1 MERTALM
8 MSKMA
13 RMKNSK
19 IYIGVDPSFRKAGFA
34 VAIIDEDNTVAFRVF
49 KNGFA
54 EFIEWCFDAPNVE
67 NSFICVENSNLQ
79 NKTFDMRGNKHVLA
93 KKSRDVGKNQ
103 AASQYTFDL
112 CRKIWKGHAFE
123 VSPKEKGG
131 KWDDQ
136 RFRQVAHSEGHTLL
150 NYKGNKNEQDKRD
163 AYQIA
168 LISKRLSKRVKK

>member
-1 MERTALM
+1 
-8 MSKMA
+8 
-13 RMKNSK
+13 MKNSK

-34 VAIIDEDNTVAFRVF
+34 VAVIDEDNTVDFRVF

-54 EFIEWCFDAPNVE
+54 EFINWCFDAPNVDI
-67 NSFICVENSNLQ
+67 SFICVENSNLQ
-79 NKTFDMRGNKHVLA
+79 NSTFDMGGNRNLLA
-93 KKSRDVGKNQ
+93 KRSRDVGKNQ

-112 CRKIWKGHAFE
+112 CRKIWKNHAFE

-131 KWDDQ
+131 KWEDWK
-136 RFRQVAHSEGHTLL
+136 FRSVAESEGHTLI

-168 LISKRLSKRVKK
+168 LIAKRFSKRVK